1 MKKLFNK
8 SKGVIMALGIGLM
21 MNTAVFSQSES
32 GELMKRSEIDPKY
45 TWNLEDIYQ
54 SPEKWEEEF
63 KLVESRIEEYEKYEG
78 TLGSSAESLLAC
90 FKFDDEMGIKLGS
103 LYLYASLAQDLDLG
117 NAENQGRYNRLIA
130 MYTKVGAASS
140 FISPE
145 VLAIPEDKLWSY
157 INSNA
162 ELKVYEQ
169 SIKDLLRTKEHTLS
183 KEQEEILALAS
194 PVNSLAGDVF
204 SMFNNADIQFPKV
217 EGEDGKEIQV
227 SHGRYGAAMYSN
239 DRSFRERV
247 YKGIY
252 KPYKEYQNTYGA
264 LFNGQIKSL
273 IFNARARKYN
283 STREA
288 SLDRNNIPLSVYDNL
303 VKTVKGNIKVLHRW
317 AELKKKVLGYKELH
331 PYDTYVSLFPSVKRE
346 YSYDEASEI
355 LYKSLMPLGEQ
366 YVKDVKNAVDN
377 RWIDV
382 YETKGKRSG
391 AYSSGTTFG
400 VHPYVLLNWNNQLND
415 VFTFTHEMGHNMHS
429 YYTANSQPYP
439 YANYSIFVAEV
450 ASITN
455 EALLLDY
462 LIKNAKSKEE
472 KLALI
477 EMNLQNI
484 QATFFRQTR
493 FADFEQL
500 TNELTE
506 KGEALTPVKL
516 TELFGDMY
524 KEYWGPAMSMD
535 EEEGYSWARIPHFYY
550 NFYVY
555 QYATSYAAS
564 QAVAEK
570 ILTEGE
576 PAVKKYL
583 EFLSAGSSDYP
594 IEVLKKAGVD
604 MNSPEVVKAVVRN
617 MNKLMD
623 QMEELLNEK

>member
-1 MKKLFNK
+1 MKNLFKK
-8 SKGVIMALGIGLM
+8 SKGVIMALGISCM
-21 MNTAVFSQSES
+21 MSAPLFSQSES

-45 TWNLEDIYQ
+45 TWNLADVYE

-63 KLVESRIEEYEKYEG
+63 KVVESKIEEYKKFEG
-78 TLGSSAESLLAC
+78 TLGNSAEALLAC
-90 FKFDDEMGIKLGS
+90 FKFDNEMGIKVER
-103 LYLYASLAQDLDLG
+103 LYLYASLAQDLDLA

-130 MYTKVGAASS
+130 LYTRVGAASS
-140 FISPE
+140 FIAPE
-145 VLAIPEDKLWSY
+145 VLSMPEEKLWSF
-157 INSNA
+157 INSSD
-162 ELKVYEQ
+162 ELKIYTQ
-169 SIKDLLRTKEHTLS
+169 SMKDLLRTKEHTLS

-194 PVNSLAGDVF
+194 PVKSLAGDVF

-239 DRSFRERV
+239 DRGFRERV

-273 IFNARARKYN
+273 VFNARARKYN

-303 VKTVKGNIKVLHRW
+303 INTVRENIKVLHRW
-317 AELKKKVLGYKELH
+317 AELKRKVLGYKELH
-331 PYDTYVSLFPSVKRE
+331 PYDTYVSLFPSVKKE
-346 YSYDEASEI
+346 YSYDEASDI
-355 LYKSLMPLGEQ
+355 LYKALVPLGDK
-366 YVKDVKNAVDN
+366 YVNDVKNAVDN

-415 VFTFTHEMGHNMHS
+415 VFTFAHEMGHNMHS
-429 YYTANSQPYP
+429 FYTGNTQPYP

-462 LIKNAKSKEE
+462 LIKNAKTKEE
-472 KLALI
+472 KLALL

-516 TELFGDMY
+516 TELFGKMY
-524 KEYWGPAMSMD
+524 QEYWGPAMAMD

-576 PAVKKYL
+576 PAVEKYL
-583 EFLSAGSSDYP
+583 EFLHSGSSQYP
-594 IEVLKKAGVD
+594 IDVLKKAGVD
-604 MNSPEVVKAVVRN
+604 MNSPEVIKAVVRK
-617 MNKLMD
+617 MNSLMD
-623 QMEELLNEK
+623 QMEELLKD